1 MIKDIDK
8 RIMRALAGIRQAFR
22 GVVRKVSTDGPVCT
36 VRGQGLAGEDTV
48 DLEMFQHYGLTSVPP
63 EGSMQIILPLGGRTS
78 HGIVIATEHGQYRLK
93 ALKQGEVAIYTDEG
107 DSIVLGR
114 GRVTTIRTGTL
125 NIQAKDAV
133 NIDSPSLNV
142 RRQLKVVEA
151 IVGQGGLSITGGDG
165 ATVEKL
171 NAKDDIQISG
181 KSVKGHR
188 HVVEGKISGT
198 PI

>member
-22 GVVRKVSTDGPVCT
+22 GIVSKVSTEGPVCT
-36 VRGQGLAGEDTV
+36 VRGQALANEDTV
-48 DLEMFQHYGLTSVPP
+48 DLEMFQHYGFTSAPP
-63 EGSMQIILPLGGRTS
+63 TGAMQIILPLGGRTS
-78 HGIVIATEHGQYRLK
+78 HGVVIATEHGRYRMK

-107 DSIVLGR
+107 DSIVLSR

-125 NIQAKDAV
+125 NIQANDAV
-133 NIDSPSLNV
+133 NIDSPSVNVRHQLNV
-142 RRQLKVVEA
+142 AEA
-151 IVGQGGLSITGGDG
+151 IVGRGGLSITGGDG
-165 ATVEKL
+165 ANVERL
-171 NAKDDIQISG
+171 NAKDDIQVGG

-188 HVVEGKISGT
+188 HAVEGKISGT